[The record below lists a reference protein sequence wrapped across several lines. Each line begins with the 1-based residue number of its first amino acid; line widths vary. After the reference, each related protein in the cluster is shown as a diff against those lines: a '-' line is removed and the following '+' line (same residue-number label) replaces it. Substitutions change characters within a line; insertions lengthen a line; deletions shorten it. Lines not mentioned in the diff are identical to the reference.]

1 MTREIKC
8 GICGLRKWLTLAVR
22 REEVQLEDT
31 FGGCWCGWNHQESRF
46 YVVARQWIKPRPVW
60 WVNIHQLTLI
70 VPIGNTLV
78 LSPFHICRHR
88 CAHLH
93 RDGHVDLQLV
103 HCAGILPQRDGSVR
117 LRGPAVSRLVPR
129 ERCYKG
135 SVVAACVLHAAV
147 LCCWRLLLV
156 LPTAVLHL
164 LRGRL
169 LLLVSGLLVSG
180 LLVSGLLA

>member
-1 MTREIKC
+1 MWYMWASEMADSC
-8 GICGLRKWLTLAVR
+8 GKKRRTTARGYIWWLLVWLESSRVPLLRRSETMDKTQARVAGKHSPA
-22 REEVQLEDT
+22 DT
-31 FGGCWCGWNHQESRF
+31 YRSN
-46 YVVARQWIKPRPVW
+46 
-60 WVNIHQLTLI
+60 
-70 VPIGNTLV
+70 GNTLV
-78 LSPFHICRHR
+78 LSPFQICRHR

-164 LRGRL
+164 LSL
-169 LLLVSGLLVSG
+169 YL
-180 LLVSGLLA
+180 